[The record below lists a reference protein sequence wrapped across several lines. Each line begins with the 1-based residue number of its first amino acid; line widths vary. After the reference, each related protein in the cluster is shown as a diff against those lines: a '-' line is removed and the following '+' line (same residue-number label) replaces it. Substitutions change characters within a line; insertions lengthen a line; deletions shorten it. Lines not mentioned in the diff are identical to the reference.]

1 MKGRQDGMFRWI
13 KRRLQRWLGIDSALV
28 AALAAQERVSA
39 LMSLVHGGIDLHHK
53 NRMKN
58 WGVFV
63 IRGKKRDAVKV
74 VDLSK
79 WSDDDLNAMITHLE
93 KVAEVRVDAPWGCPE
108 ALRARHQFRI

>member
-1 MKGRQDGMFRWI
+1 MFRWI

-39 LMSLVHGGIDLHHK
+39 LMSLVHGGIDLHMDPR
-53 NRMKN
+53 NSMKN

-74 VDLSK
+74 VDLSS
-79 WSDDDLNAMITHLE
+79 WSDEDLSGMITHME
-93 KVAEVRVDAPWGCPE
+93 KVAEVSVDAPWGCPE